1 MNLHDETQLKMT
13 ESDNDNMRR
22 LIIRFVDLNYKY
34 MK

>member
-1 MNLHDETQLKMT
+1 MHDKTQLKMT

-22 LIIRFVDLNYKY
+22 LIIRFVGLNYKY